1 MGLPEGRLVHASQTN
16 NPSHALIRLES
27 IMFNKQLGKIA
38 SLRFGRVTG
47 RDEKT
52 FGILFSL
59 ESQGWGVCAERI
71 IYSAQDIQWLNK
83 LLEDAKVREITDLV
97 GIPIE
102 ATFDG
107 CLLHSW
113 RILTEVR

>member
-1 MGLPEGRLVHASQTN
+1 MGLPEGRLNHASQTN
-16 NPSHALIRLES
+16 NPSHALIRLE
-27 IMFNKQLGKIA
+27 NVVLKQLGKIK

-47 RDEKT
+47 RDDRT
-52 FGILFSL
+52 FGIIFNL
-59 ESQGWGVCAERI
+59 ESQGWNVCEERS
-71 IYSAQDIQWLNK
+71 IYSDQDIQWLNK